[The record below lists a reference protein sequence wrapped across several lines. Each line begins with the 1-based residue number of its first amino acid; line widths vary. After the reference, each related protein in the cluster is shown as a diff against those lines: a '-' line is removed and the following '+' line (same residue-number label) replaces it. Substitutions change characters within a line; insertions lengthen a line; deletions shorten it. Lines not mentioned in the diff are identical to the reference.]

1 MPNIHLGELQK
12 ARKAMRKV
20 GATGPEMARPARDLP
35 DEIRSE
41 LGRYVDAGFVR
52 EGPAGTFYLHEARAS
67 TIMRGLIVK
76 TVVFWFLVII
86 VPVIILQISN
96 SRPAP

>member
-1 MPNIHLGELQK
+1 MAAGLSHPNIVPIH
-12 ARKAMRKV
+12 RV
-20 GATGPEMARPARDLP
+20 
-35 DEIRSE
+35 SE
-41 LGRYVDAGFVR
+41 AGGFVFFVMSYVDAGFVR